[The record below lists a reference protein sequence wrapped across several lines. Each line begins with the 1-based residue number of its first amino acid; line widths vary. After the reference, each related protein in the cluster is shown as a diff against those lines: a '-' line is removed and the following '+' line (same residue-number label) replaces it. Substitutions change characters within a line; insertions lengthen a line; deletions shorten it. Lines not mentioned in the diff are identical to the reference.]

1 MALPRR
7 LFAEQLFVLYS
18 IELETVE
25 AVRDAIKIKVA
36 GGIATYDQAISFI
49 QAGAG
54 HIGTSRAV
62 EIVEGFTKVQ

>member
-1 MALPRR
+1 M
-7 LFAEQLFVLYS
+7 LYS

-62 EIVEGFTKVQ
+62 EIVEGFIKAQ